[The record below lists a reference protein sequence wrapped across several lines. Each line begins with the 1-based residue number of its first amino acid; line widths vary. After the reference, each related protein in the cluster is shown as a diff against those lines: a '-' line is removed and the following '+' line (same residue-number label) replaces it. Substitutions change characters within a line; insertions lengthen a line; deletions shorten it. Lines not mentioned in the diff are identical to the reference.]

1 MILADKIMNERKKRG
16 WSQEELANQLSV
28 SRQSVSKWEGAQS
41 VPDLQ
46 KIIMMAEIFGVSTDY
61 LLKDEMEEP
70 IVATKETVLLKEESV
85 SEPPA
90 KTVSLEEASEYINL
104 SLSRAPKAAFAVM
117 MWVMSPVLLIIL
129 AGISDDS
136 RYNLSGNMAAA
147 MGLSVLFLFVI
158 GALIIYMGAD
168 KSLKKFN
175 YIKEEKID
183 TAYGVIG
190 LVEEKKKKAES
201 RHMMNNIVATIMCVG
216 SPVPL
221 VITSLLGASD
231 TVIVFMVGLLL
242 MIVAVAVNIFVRESI
257 EWNCYTSLLQEKLF
271 PYFIHR
277 LLAIRQDL
285 SRTSKCLIL
294 FPAIRIY
301 VRKDILCCS
310 KEHIAFYLEKEE
322 RSHRQWL
329 SLHLHTSLRIC
340 QSRKSATALKHI
352 LRLVYVIKVLLIK
365 LLLIHCTH
373 TYYSCNASAN
383 RILTHYLTHHLLA
396 SHRDIS
402 ITIRKL
408 HTQPSARHS
417 FHECV
422 VATKPQCLFAH
433 MDIAW
438 HLSLSP
444 LEYSCIY
451 CCRSERPVDERPLP
465 YWFPVG
471 VILGKNWQYRP

>member
-147 MGLSVLFLFVI
+147 MGLSALFLFVI

-257 EWNCYTSLLQEKLF
+257 EWNCYTSLLQEKEYTEEGKKYSKTIDLVGTAYWSVVVVIF
-271 PYFIHR
+271 
-277 LLAIRQDL
+277 LLL
-285 SRTSKCLIL
+285 SFAPFGLGWGKSWIIWPIAGIL
-294 FPAIRIY
+294 FGAVEAI
-301 VRKDILCCS
+301 V
-310 KEHIAFYLEKEE
+310 
-322 RSHRQWL
+322 
-329 SLHLHTSLRIC
+329 
-340 QSRKSATALKHI
+340 
-352 LRLVYVIKVLLIK
+352 K
-365 LLLIHCTH
+365 LAM
-373 TYYSCNASAN
+373 NN
-383 RILTHYLTHHLLA
+383 
-396 SHRDIS
+396 
-402 ITIRKL
+402 K
-408 HTQPSARHS
+408 
-417 FHECV
+417 
-422 VATKPQCLFAH
+422 
-433 MDIAW
+433 
-438 HLSLSP
+438 
-444 LEYSCIY
+444 
-451 CCRSERPVDERPLP
+451 
-465 YWFPVG
+465 
-471 VILGKNWQYRP
+471 